1 LLVNF
6 FSFFLQQNVFY
17 VVRNLLGELT
27 HEELI
32 TFTTFL
38 RSMLMMRDYIQ
49 LQRLAAVDVYQTA
62 ELILDHFIDWLHD
75 APIDNDLAPLLF
87 YKCFIIR
94 LVF

>member
-1 LLVNF
+1 MIRKKETNIGINF
-6 FSFFLQQNVFY
+6 EFQFFFLRGTIFQ
-17 VVRNLLGELT
+17 
-27 HEELI
+27 
-32 TFTTFL
+32 
-38 RSMLMMRDYIQ
+38 MRDYIQ